1 MTSPSCLLWSDITQ
15 LKCWENSNSAFWES
29 ISGGGGGV
37 RCLCVFFI
45 QVLIHEDST
54 VPGFQA
60 AVEKKKKS
68 AGEFQSSASCLYYIW
83 ERGKRAR

>member
-1 MTSPSCLLWSDITQ
+1 MHSGKVLVV
-15 LKCWENSNSAFWES
+15 
-29 ISGGGGGV
+29 GGGGAV

-60 AVEKKKKS
+60 AVEKKKKRVQGS
-68 AGEFQSSASCLYYIW
+68 FRALHLVFSTSGKEEREQDREEKFESASKPTT
-83 ERGKRAR
+83 EEE